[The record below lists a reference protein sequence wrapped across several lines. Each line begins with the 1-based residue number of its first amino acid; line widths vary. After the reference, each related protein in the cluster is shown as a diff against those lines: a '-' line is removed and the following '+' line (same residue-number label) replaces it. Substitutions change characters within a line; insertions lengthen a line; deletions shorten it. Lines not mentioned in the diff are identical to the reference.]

1 MRFLNVAHK
10 ALHGGFPPH
19 FSSLTGSA
27 LCWVFSF
34 ELRRLLVA
42 PGSDVNRPALLT
54 LLSPPCPPALAL
66 TLPPTLLILLIL
78 AQTSL
83 T

>member
-1 MRFLNVAHK
+1 ME
-10 ALHGGFPPH
+10 G
-19 FSSLTGSA
+19 SLPTSLVSQAVLSAGYFHSNCTG
-27 LCWVFSF
+27 
-34 ELRRLLVA
+34 LLVA

-54 LLSPPCPPALAL
+54 LLSPPCLPALAL
-66 TLPPTLLILLIL
+66 TLPPTLHILLIL